1 VHDVVERIAARF
13 GLDPNFSYGV
23 MHAESALDPT
33 VTSIAGARGLMQI
46 MPSEAGRIHR
56 AVFDND
62 AHHADDLY
70 VAPYN
75 AALGTAE
82 LGEKLKL
89 LDGLLARDSM
99 PAVIASYNGGEEAVR
114 RWRTAWDAPPDPDLF
129 SEAIGYTETRRYV
142 RSVLGHVMA
151 YRWVYGDAE

>member
-1 VHDVVERIAARF
+1 
-13 GLDPNFSYGV
+13 
-23 MHAESALDPT
+23 
-33 VTSIAGARGLMQI
+33 
-46 MPSEAGRIHR
+46 
-56 AVFDND
+56 VFDND